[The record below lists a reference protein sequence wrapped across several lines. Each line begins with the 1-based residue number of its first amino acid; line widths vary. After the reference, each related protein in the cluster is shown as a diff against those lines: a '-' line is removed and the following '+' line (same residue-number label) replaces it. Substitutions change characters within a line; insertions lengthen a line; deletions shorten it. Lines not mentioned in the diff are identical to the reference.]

1 MVKSNVNKGA
11 VLFIIGTILL
21 AAGFILPSTC
31 AALVGFCIGI
41 VGIFNDP
48 IGLDVFEDE

>member
-31 AALVGFCIGI
+31 VALVGL
-41 VGIFNDP
+41 GIFNDP